1 MTAGPAAGFN
11 LNTQAIGHEFEQKVN
26 FMTALAAKFEADN
39 ADNNARLQALAML
52 FGLTFALLPL
62 LALNGTLL
70 LRLP

>member
-1 MTAGPAAGFN
+1 MTAF
-11 LNTQAIGHEFEQKVN
+11 
-26 FMTALAAKFEADN
+26 AAKFDADN

-52 FGLTFALLPL
+52 FGLTSALLPL